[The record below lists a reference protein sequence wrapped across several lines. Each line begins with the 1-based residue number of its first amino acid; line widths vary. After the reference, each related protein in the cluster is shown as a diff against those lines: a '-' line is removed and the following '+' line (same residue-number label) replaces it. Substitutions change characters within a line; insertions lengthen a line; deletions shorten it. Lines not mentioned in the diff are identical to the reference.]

1 MLVEYFGHRQV
12 NGAGAADD
20 AFIAGEGQQRVV
32 AGDVADGQQGEQQR
46 QAGEHELQHAVGAQG
61 AEEHEQGEDAPQRQV
76 DAQHVGLGGLCQA
89 QARQQQQADQT
100 QPEAAVGGEGGHA
113 EGVALLVLQQSG
125 QDLGQATEEN
135 PHADDGGV
143 QWEKARVVQVQQ
155 DGSHPEAHQAERA
168 GIRQLVGVHKSSAIT
183 EN

>member
-1 MLVEYFGHRQV
+1 MLVEHFGHRQV
-12 NGAGAADD
+12 NGAGTADD
-20 AFIAGEGQQRVV
+20 TLITGEGQQCVV

-46 QAGEHELQHAVGAQG
+46 EAGEHELQHAVGAQG
-61 AEEHEQGEDAPQRQV
+61 AKEHEQGEDAPQRQV
-76 DAQHVGLGGLCQA
+76 DAQHVRLGGFSQA
-89 QARQQQQADQT
+89 QTRQQQQADQA
-100 QPEAAVGGEGGHA
+100 QPEAAVGGERRHA
-113 EGVALLVLQQSG
+113 EGVALLVLQQTG

-155 DGSHPEAHQAERA
+155 DGGHPEAHQAERA

>member
-1 MLVEYFGHRQV
+1 MR
-12 NGAGAADD
+12 
-20 AFIAGEGQQRVV
+20 
-32 AGDVADGQQGEQQR
+32 
-46 QAGEHELQHAVGAQG
+46 
-61 AEEHEQGEDAPQRQV
+61 
-76 DAQHVGLGGLCQA
+76 LGGLSQA
-89 QARQQQQADQT
+89 QTRQQQQADQA
-100 QPEAAVGGEGGHA
+100 QPETAVGGEGGHA
-113 EGVALLVLQQSG
+113 EGVALLVFQQTG

-155 DGSHPEAHQAERA
+155 DGGHPEAHQAERA

>member
-1 MLVEYFGHRQV
+1 MLVEHFGHRQV
-12 NGAGAADD
+12 NGAGTADD
-20 AFIAGEGQQRVV
+20 ALITGEGQQRVV
-32 AGDVADGQQGEQQR
+32 AGDVADGLQGEQQR

-61 AEEHEQGEDAPQRQV
+61 AKEHEQGEDAPQRQV
-76 DAQHVGLGGLCQA
+76 DAQHVRLGGFSQA
-89 QARQQQQADQT
+89 QTRQQQQADQA
-100 QPEAAVGGEGGHA
+100 QPEAAVGGERSHA
-113 EGVALLVLQQSG
+113 EGVALLVLQQAG

-155 DGSHPEAHQAERA
+155 DGGHPEAHQAERA